1 MRLGALE
8 AGGTKFRVAVY
19 DDTLQVRVE
28 DRYPTTTPDE
38 TMRQVVEFFR
48 ENHVDAVGVS
58 SFGPVDLR
66 PGSSEF
72 GSIMATPKPGWT
84 GAPISGTI
92 ESELGVPVAID
103 TDVAGAALAEHEK
116 GAGIGLDPIVYVT
129 VGTGLGGAV
138 LLGGEILHGHG
149 HSELGHIPVRRVSG
163 DEFAGTC
170 PFHGDCLE
178 GMACGVAVG
187 RRWGADPEALGG
199 RPEVWALEAA
209 YLAQLVSAL
218 TYVVAPRRIIFGGG
232 LFNQPDLLDEVR
244 AASQRALADYG
255 TDPNVIGDIESYVF
269 AAGLGQDAG
278 LVGAG
283 VLARRVLGNH

>member
-19 DDTLQVRVE
+19 DDALEVHAE
-28 DRYPTTTPDE
+28 DRYSTTTPDE
-38 TMRQVVEFFR
+38 TMGRVVRFFR
-48 ENHVDAVGVS
+48 ENTVDAVGVS

-66 PGSSEF
+66 PGSSGY
-72 GSIMATPKPGWT
+72 GSIMATPKPGWS
-84 GAPISGTI
+84 GAPISSRL

-129 VGTGLGGAV
+129 VGTGLGGAI
-138 LLGGEILHGHG
+138 LAGGEILHGHG
-149 HSELGHIPVRRVSG
+149 HSELGHIPVRRVPG
-163 DEFAGTC
+163 DDFAGTC

-178 GMACGVAVG
+178 GMACGIAVE
-187 RRWGADPEALGG
+187 RRWGTSPEALSD
-199 RPEVWALEAA
+199 RPEVWALEAG
-209 YLAQLVSAL
+209 YLAQLVSSL

-232 LFNQPDLLDEVR
+232 LFKQPDLLGEVR
-244 AASQRALADYG
+244 VAARRALGDYG
-255 TDPNVIGDIESYVF
+255 TDPAVIRDIESYVCG
-269 AAGLGQDAG
+269 AGLGQDAG